1 MLHHPQAYKNS
12 RGGDQG
18 PQQFLLAFIDCWP
31 MVMPYKETKAIMDL
45 HSDQSFKDCQH
56 ELNQV
61 CGSSQLGMTCF
72 SFALKLI
79 LAEAIHNTIGD
90 AIAQLFNNEA
100 FTAEDTPTCSMLC
113 CVLLCIIA
121 IGSGSSTP
129 Q

>member
-1 MLHHPQAYKNS
+1 
-12 RGGDQG
+12 
-18 PQQFLLAFIDCWP
+18 

-45 HSDQSFKDCQH
+45 HSDQSFQDCQH

-61 CGSSQLGMTCF
+61 CSSSQLGMTCF

-79 LAEAIHNTIGD
+79 LAEAIQHTIEE
-90 AIAQLFNNEA
+90 AIAQLLNHET

-121 IGSGSSTP
+121 IGSGSNTP